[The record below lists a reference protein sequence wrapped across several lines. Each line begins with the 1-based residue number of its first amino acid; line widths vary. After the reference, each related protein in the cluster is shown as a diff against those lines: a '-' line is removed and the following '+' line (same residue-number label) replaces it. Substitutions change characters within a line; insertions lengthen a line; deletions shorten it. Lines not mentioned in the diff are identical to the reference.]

1 MLTIAELVFHVMCI
15 LIRFEPVFMREIA
28 SDDLI
33 KSMLI
38 IVEKLKKMNSYD
50 TDDMDMEELFFT
62 TLTLLFA
69 YNPKAYELY
78 NRN

>member
-1 MLTIAELVFHVMCI
+1 MLTIAELVFHVMS
-15 LIRFEPVFMREIA
+15 LFIRYEPVFMREIA

-33 KSMLI
+33 KSMLS
-38 IVEKLKKMNSYD
+38 IVEKLKKMNIYD